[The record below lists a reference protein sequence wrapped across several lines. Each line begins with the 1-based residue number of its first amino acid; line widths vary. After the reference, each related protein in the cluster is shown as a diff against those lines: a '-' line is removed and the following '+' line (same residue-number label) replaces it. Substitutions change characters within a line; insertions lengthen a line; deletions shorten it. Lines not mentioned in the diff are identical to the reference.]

1 MRDINANL
9 ELIRI
14 DDAGSIRRAAEAFR
28 DVSRGLYPFRIAVC
42 HNIALNPAMV
52 DENGHNLSSEVFGWD
67 GKNDWWKSTNLAL
80 ISPIPMA
87 CRYES
92 EPFWINAEG
101 INTRYP
107 NHYLGTID
115 LSKFKDRARTHAA
128 IVVPVHMPFGQ
139 IGAVSFNP
147 EDPDK
152 SDLSAEYEA
161 FGDELGIYAR
171 AFIRSYV
178 HIDPRAQLLP
188 GKAKLSKRE
197 VECLRWAALGK
208 TDVEISLIIGRSRA
222 TVRFHIHNAS
232 VKLDAINRS
241 AAVFKATQLGYISNY
256 N

>member
-1 MRDINANL
+1 MKLVDDNL
-9 ELIRI
+9 QRIRI
-14 DDAGSIRRAAEAFR
+14 GDAGDIRRAATAFR
-28 DVSRGLYPFRIAVC
+28 DIVHGIAPFRIAAC

-52 DENGHNLSSEVFGWD
+52 DEDGQNISSDIFGWR
-67 GKNDWWKSTNLAL
+67 GKNDWWKATNLAL
-80 ISPIPMA
+80 NSPIPMA

-92 EPFWINAEG
+92 EPFWINEAG
-101 INTRYP
+101 IHTRYP
-107 NHYLGTID
+107 NHFLDTID
-115 LSKFKDRARTHAA
+115 LSKFKERAKTHAA

-147 EDPDK
+147 EDPQMC
-152 SDLSAEYEA
+152 DLQEEYTKFA
-161 FGDELGIYAR
+161 DELGIYAR

-178 HIDPRAQLLP
+178 HVDPRSQLLP

-197 VECLRWAALGK
+197 VECLRWAAFGK
-208 TDVEISLIIGRSRA
+208 TDVEISMIIERSRA

-232 VKLDAINRS
+232 MKLDAINRS